1 MVTLLH
7 YQILIHLMWP
17 PPFQTIPFLIAF
29 ALIFSANVIWTVIP
43 GKQSLSSDPWDTHAE
58 SELGSLPIYIFSPPL
73 IHITGNC
80 FLKYCIWYKGVT
92 QRLGMNSWCLSKR
105 CIVWSTGYHYLW
117 FNLLC
122 LSPNMILPMACTR
135 HRSLSAAARAKF
147 RFGIAD
153 SPSLE
158 PCPRYMMEW
167 KPS

>member
-1 MVTLLH
+1 MASPYSDNSISNSLCLH
-7 YQILIHLMWP
+7 IFCKCHLASDSWETVSLIWPMGHPCIVGTWVASNLHSAP
-17 PPFQTIPFLIAF
+17 PP
-29 ALIFSANVIWTVIP
+29 
-43 GKQSLSSDPWDTHAE
+43 
-58 SELGSLPIYIFSPPL
+58 PP
-73 IHITGNC
+73 IHITSNC

-105 CIVWSTGYHYLW
+105 CIGWSTGYHYLW
-117 FNLLC
+117 FNQLC

-135 HRSLSAAARAKF
+135 HRSLSASTRAKF

-158 PCPRYMMEW
+158 LCPRYMMEW